1 MPWLSA
7 ATPGKYLQHPFWP
20 GDRHRHVWRPRF
32 RQFVFQRRK
41 VPQFYQLARPKGPL
55 ARISRAITARWLP
68 LMRAS
73 DSGLL
78 ALGWFV
84 ERLINPA
91 RVAALAGALLSV
103 LLFDGGLH
111 PAAAAPV
118 ASSTEALISP
128 PPPGPST
135 TARHPRVYLFRGAL
149 GPIFSRGMDSLT
161 ERLEEAGITASVN
174 EFTICRLIAAQAIHE
189 YREDPEPIV
198 LIGHSMGGLCAVIFA
213 EILEGEGI
221 RADLVVAIDPAHA
234 TNDVPLNVDRFINI
248 FLSRSVL
255 GGGDVKPKPGFR
267 GHYASFDLSQHDE
280 VSHINIEKME
290 TVQQQLVTK
299 VLQLA
304 TSRAEGDTV
313 PIRYVVPAKAPVDL
327 WDSGTS
333 VFARPGDSLQSI
345 ATAYHVPLWS
355 VTQVNKGAER
365 TPLVPG
371 ERVIVPR
378 HLEPVVEVSEPVPPK
393 H

>member
-1 MPWLSA
+1 M
-7 ATPGKYLQHPFWP
+7 
-20 GDRHRHVWRPRF
+20 
-32 RQFVFQRRK
+32 
-41 VPQFYQLARPKGPL
+41 
-55 ARISRAITARWLP
+55 
-68 LMRAS
+68 
-73 DSGLL
+73 
-78 ALGWFV
+78 

-91 RVAALAGALLSV
+91 RIAAALAGALLGI
-103 LLFDGGLH
+103 LLFGGGLD
-111 PAAAAPV
+111 PAVADPV
-118 ASSTEALISP
+118 TATTEALISP
-128 PPPGPST
+128 PPGLST
-135 TARHPRVYLFRGAL
+135 AARHPRVYLFRGAL
-149 GPIFSRGMDSLT
+149 GPIFSRGMDRLT
-161 ERLEEAGITASVN
+161 ERLEDAGITANVY
-174 EFTICRLIAAQAIHE
+174 EFTVCRLIAAQAVHE

-248 FLSRSVL
+248 FLSKSVL

-267 GHYASFDLSQHDE
+267 GHYASVDLSQHDE
-280 VSHINIEKME
+280 VSHINIEKMD

-304 TSRAEGDTV
+304 TARAEGDTV
-313 PIRYVVPAKAPVDL
+313 PIRYVVPAKAPVEL

-345 ATAYHVPLWS
+345 ATAYHVPLWL
-355 VTQVNKGAER
+355 VTQINKGADR

-371 ERVIVPR
+371 ERVVVPR
-378 HLEPVVEVSEPVPPK
+378 HLEPVVEVSQPVPPK